1 MSKRRVVIT
10 GLGIVSPVGSTI
22 DTAWQNVLEG
32 KSGIGPIT
40 RFDVSAWP
48 VRFHGAVAGFEAE
61 KYLSPK
67 ELRKMDPFMH
77 YGYGAAADAIKDSG
91 IEVTPANAHRIGITM
106 GAGIGGLD
114 TIEENYRK
122 YAETMS
128 PKRISPFFV
137 PGSIINM
144 ISGHISINFK
154 LTGRISRP

>member
-1 MSKRRVVIT
+1 MVEGNYIGTDPT
-10 GLGIVSPVGSTI
+10 GTS
-22 DTAWQNVLEG
+22 
-32 KSGIGPIT
+32 
-40 RFDVSAWP
+40 
-48 VRFHGAVAGFEAE
+48 
-61 KYLSPK
+61 
-67 ELRKMDPFMH
+67 M
-77 YGYGAAADAIKDSG
+77 KDSG

-122 YAETMS
+122 YAETNS

-154 LTGRISRP
+154 LTGPNLATVTACTTSTR